1 MWKNILLIVICVSV
15 VGAILGAASFSFVR
29 AENALEDVAD
39 SSQTLLQDIS
49 SISLFAFVASDF
61 FSGAEQFELELVS
74 YSNDGQ
80 NPNGHYAIIY
90 RSYRYSREYTDPSTG
105 ESLLEKIREE
115 VFDISSENDPITEN
129 EAGTIFDRVKYPIS
143 PFIDWE
149 KNTYDGIFGDLLNAF
164 QYVAYVIGM
173 IWGALSLILL
183 VLIDTVVTAW
193 ELITAGLSII
203 GLKS

>member
-61 FSGAEQFELELVS
+61 FSGADRFEMELAS

-80 NPNGHYAIIY
+80 TPNGHYAIIY

-105 ESLLEKIREE
+105 EPLLEKIREE
-115 VFDISSENDPITEN
+115 AFDISSVNDPISEN
-129 EAGTIFDRVKYPIS
+129 EAGVIFDRVKYPIS

-149 KNTYDGIFGDLLNAF
+149 RTNYNGIFGELLNAF

-193 ELITAGLSII
+193 ELITACLSII